1 MKNLE
6 LLEIFDKCY
15 IAERLKPTT
24 ANGYRVNIRC
34 HLLPYIGDIEV
45 NKINLK
51 TLEELTDTLRAKGLS
66 NKTIVYVHATLRK
79 ALNFAI
85 RRREINWNPYELYD
99 LPKVEAYKYK
109 TLNPSQIQTLL
120 DFTRGKELQRYIRL
134 AVCYGLRR
142 GEILGIVPTDY
153 DPNTGILHIQRTRT
167 NINGQQVVTT
177 CKTKKSNRFI
187 LLAKEDEPFVLGLS
201 FPWSPSHLDN
211 EFKNALKSCDLPP
224 EIRFHDLRH
233 SYATWMLMKEVNPK
247 IVSEVLGHSSVKVTL
262 DIYSHATTS
271 MQRACLTAM
280 GKTV

>member
-1 MKNLE
+1 MIVKE
-6 LLEIFDKCY
+6 LMEIFDKCY
-15 IAERLKPTT
+15 IEERLKPTT

-34 HLLPYIGDIEV
+34 HLLPYIADIEI

-99 LPKVEAYKYK
+99 LPKVETYKYK
-109 TLNPSQIQTLL
+109 TLNPTQIQTLL
-120 DFTRGKELQRYIRL
+120 DFTRGKEIERYIRL

-142 GEILGIVPTDY
+142 GEVLGIVPADY
-153 DPNTGILHIQRTRT
+153 DPNNGILHIQRTRT
-167 NINGQQVVTT
+167 NINGEQVITT
-177 CKTKKSNRFI
+177 CKTKKSNRYI
-187 LLAKEDEPFVLGLS
+187 LLSKEDEPFVLGQYFS
-201 FPWSPSHLDN
+201 WSPSHLDN
-211 EFKNALKSCDLPP
+211 EFKHILKECGLPH
-224 EIRFHDLRH
+224 EVRFHDLRH